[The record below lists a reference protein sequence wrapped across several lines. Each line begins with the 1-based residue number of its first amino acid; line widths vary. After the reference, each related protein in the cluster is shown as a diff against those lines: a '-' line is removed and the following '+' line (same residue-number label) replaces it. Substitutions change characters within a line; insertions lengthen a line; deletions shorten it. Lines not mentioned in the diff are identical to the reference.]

1 MISEGKANDII
12 DVDGSHLY
20 KKRQRM
26 IAQGEQPAPLGPPPP
41 PPSGWIVVTAENHVT
56 LGSNI
61 PPVSAGMLVVI
72 S

>member
-1 MISEGKANDII
+1 
-12 DVDGSHLY
+12 
-20 KKRQRM
+20 M
-26 IAQGEQPAPLGPPPP
+26 IAQGEQPALLGPPPP

-61 PPVSAGMLVVI
+61 PPVSAGILVVI